1 MSLRDTD
8 IAAYQST
15 RLCCT
20 GSVTTLKILF
30 FLQFCHYGDIS
41 LIIICSNIFL
51 HCKFL
56 QSSED
61 EVNEHHSAQLVSYIK
76 FAKYQRGQCLK
87 SVKAAVTDTKEVR
100 INEDTFTADE
110 VEEIIEAV
118 DEAVR
123 GEVESELL
131 NTSHTNILLLKQLFS
146 QAEKW
151 HLNLDTDMSELENK
165 DLLDAVKKWEE
176 QELSGSKVDK
186 QLDRGS
192 KRSSVRYVLSSP
204 YRMTISNSARLVH
217 IVLFN
222 IGDMHLVLP
231 ILNLS
236 TLNAF

>member
-1 MSLRDTD
+1 MKFEVLEKLQLEGSFILALLLNCLWWQGRESSTRYLTGPPPSLALMSLSDTD

-41 LIIICSNIFL
+41 LIIIFSNIFL

-118 DEAVR
+118 NDAVR

-186 QLDRGS
+186 QFLWIHH
-192 KRSSVRYVLSSP
+192 P
-204 YRMTISNSARLVH
+204 
-217 IVLFN
+217 
-222 IGDMHLVLP
+222 
-231 ILNLS
+231 
-236 TLNAF
+236 